1 MNILSS
7 IPSFYETASFVTG
20 TVASLSTLV
29 PTQISAVAEQAL
41 AEISNELPTT
51 EQLAVYGAITGL
63 VVGGA
68 AVILGIEAVY
78 NRCFPKPPRDTQR
91 EELEIRGASF
101 VMVLKMAADQ
111 GQDPQLILDKTI
123 KNLIKTGVSP
133 EHIIVMFSKFDVLG
147 DIPEKIRAAQ
157 AAIQADRREHQEQLR
172 ESIKAALT
180 NGIPPD
186 EIIARF
192 AQFGAFSD
200 LAAEVSHIQEAI
212 AQESARSELHERCMG
227 WTATIN

>member
-1 MNILSS
+1 MLNS
-7 IPSFYETASFVTG
+7 IPSFYEAASFVTG
-20 TVASLSTLV
+20 TIASYGEAALSRV
-29 PTQISAVAEQAL
+29 SSVAEQTL

-51 EQLAVYGAITGL
+51 EQLAVYGVITGL
-63 VVGGA
+63 LVGGA
-68 AVILGIEAVY
+68 AVTLGIEAVY

-91 EELEIRGASF
+91 EELEIRVASF
-101 VMVLKMAADQ
+101 VMALKMVADH

-133 EHIIVMFSKFDVLG
+133 EHIILMFSKFDVLG

-192 AQFGAFSD
+192 AQFEAFSN

-212 AQESARSELHERCMG
+212 AQERARSELHERCMG